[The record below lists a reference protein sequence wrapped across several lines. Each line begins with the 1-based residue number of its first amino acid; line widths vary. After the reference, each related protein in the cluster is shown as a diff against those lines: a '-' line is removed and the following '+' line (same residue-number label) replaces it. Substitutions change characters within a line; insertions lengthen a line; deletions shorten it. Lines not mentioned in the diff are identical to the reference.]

1 MSNHRQTLVK
11 NRHQEEK
18 DAGEGEDTSSE
29 DSSEA
34 GMVEGQSF
42 GSTPAEVV
50 MPVPNVRDI
59 MNTVENKETSIKT
72 PRLNHNPQRAG

>member
-11 NRHQEEK
+11 NHHQEEK

-50 MPVPNVRDI
+50 MPVPNQGYHEYCGEQGDQ
-59 MNTVENKETSIKT
+59 
-72 PRLNHNPQRAG
+72 H